1 MLYTLLHTSSPSSL
15 LPSFLPFTVG
25 QCYVRAASQSRHS
38 VPPPSPPP
46 SLRSCMALMRS
57 FPSSLSSP
65 LPQVLHGTDAL
76 LRLFDTVGLGW
87 AARISEL
94 PIINK

>member
-15 LPSFLPFTVG
+15 LPSFHRGAVLCACRFTE
-25 QCYVRAASQSRHS
+25 QALI
-38 VPPPSPPP
+38 PP
-46 SLRSCMALMRS
+46 
-57 FPSSLSSP
+57 SLSSP

>member
-1 MLYTLLHTSSPSSL
+1 MCVPLHRAGTHSPLPL
-15 LPSFLPFTVG
+15 LPLPQVLHGTD
-25 QCYVRAASQSRHS
+25 
-38 VPPPSPPP
+38 
-46 SLRSCMALMRS
+46 ALI
-57 FPSSLSSP
+57 PLLPLLP